1 MKPRLTRGKGEI
13 QGSPFEIMKNLDK
26 IIQIFVSRV
35 PLRVDLDN
43 FVMVTFIVKVGI
55 LISLQTMVFPI
66 VLSFNAWCFIDPVEI
81 MWTLWVIVRVSLF
94 PPGSLVYYWH
104 HGVHVNCDLSKTDLK
119 WNENVNLAHPPPPNI
134 VPSSFF

>member
-66 VLSFNAWCFIDPVEI
+66 VLSFNGA
-81 MWTLWVIVRVSLF
+81 SLIR
-94 PPGSLVYYWH
+94 WR
-104 HGVHVNCDLSKTDLK
+104 
-119 WNENVNLAHPPPPNI
+119 
-134 VPSSFF
+134 

>member
-13 QGSPFEIMKNLDK
+13 QGSAFEIMKNLDK

-66 VLSFNAWCFIDPVEI
+66 VLSFNGA
-81 MWTLWVIVRVSLF
+81 SLIR
-94 PPGSLVYYWH
+94 WR
-104 HGVHVNCDLSKTDLK
+104 
-119 WNENVNLAHPPPPNI
+119 
-134 VPSSFF
+134 